1 MNNSRLDSATDGF
14 VNLAPGC
21 IDHIRN
27 SLWAVSSTL
36 TLLAIL
42 SVFLFLATV

>member
-1 MNNSRLDSATDGF
+1 MNNSRLDPATDAC

-27 SLWAVSSTL
+27 SLWAVGSTL
-36 TLLAIL
+36 ALLVIL
-42 SVFLFLATV
+42 SVFLFLAKV

>member
-1 MNNSRLDSATDGF
+1 MTNSLVNYATDPC

-27 SLWAVSSTL
+27 SLWAVRVTL
-36 TLLAIL
+36 GLLAIL
-42 SVFLFLATV
+42 SVFVLLAAV